1 MSKITINEM
10 GTRKKII
17 PLVMAIANMIIDKL
31 GFVKKINEMVKWDRT
46 HWNISPGGLLKV
58 FILSTF
64 TDMRVPLSHLEERM
78 EGIDVE
84 IFLEADDKSSFVNES
99 NVGESLDRLGE
110 VDYEGM
116 YETIALIG
124 VACM

>member
-1 MSKITINEM
+1 MSKLTITEM

-17 PLVMAIANMIIDKL
+17 PLVMAIANMIIEKL
-31 GFVKKINEMVKWDRT
+31 GLVKKINEAVQWDRA

-64 TDMRVPLSHLEERM
+64 TDIRVPLSHLEERM

-84 IFLEADDKSSFVNES
+84 NFLEAEDKSSFVNES
-99 NVGESLDRLGE
+99 NVGEALDRLGE
-110 VDYEGM
+110 VDYEGI
-116 YETIALIG
+116 YETMALIG